1 VLATRGGLE
10 APVREPLPEVL
21 KIIEPTIAARR
32 YHQDLMSP
40 TSQRILACVLLL
52 VQAMASI
59 GAGRTICIPL
69 DDCVHDVTSSDARA
83 RTLHA
88 CCDHHDHAACG
99 DAAGGPATPV
109 EPSASD
115 PDCGCHLHL
124 PLPERV
130 DPISTGVTVVPPI
143 MLPTTPCRITEPCT
157 TGPTV
162 RVSPR
167 RADDAWL
174 GSAEVRARSVTSLQ
188 V

>member
-1 VLATRGGLE
+1 
-10 APVREPLPEVL
+10 
-21 KIIEPTIAARR
+21 
-32 YHQDLMSP
+32 MSP
-40 TSQRILACVLLL
+40 TSHRILACVLLL

-69 DDCVHDVTSSDARA
+69 DDCVHDVASSDASERA
-83 RTLHA
+83 SHA
-88 CCDHHDHAACG
+88 CCGDHDHAACG
-99 DAAGGPATPV
+99 DATGHPSTPV

-124 PLPERV
+124 PLPERI

-157 TGPTV
+157 RGPV
-162 RVSPR
+162 VHPSPR